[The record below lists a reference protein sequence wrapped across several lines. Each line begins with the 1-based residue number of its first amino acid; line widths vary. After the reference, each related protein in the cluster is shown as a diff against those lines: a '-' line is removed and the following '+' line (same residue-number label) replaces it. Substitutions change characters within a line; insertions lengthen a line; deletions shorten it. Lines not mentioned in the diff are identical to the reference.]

1 MIEEDKI
8 RLDKKN
14 CGVICH
20 MLFWFIMLILICHP
34 LSSKKPADPPP
45 FPLPFP
51 TFPPNIANLTTIN
64 INTCYLLA
72 RSFRIRSFHHE
83 TTGTLLLKDATG
95 CIGPGPPGCKSRTSR
110 PGRTGCTFIRGE
122 GKDVCDN
129 LTFKGKSQ
137 LQMHVYCIRC
147 KRMKYLKINTEEH
160 KTLRER
166 ERQRVCVSMSWCDMV
181 LNYIRPAQASKR
193 KHCPDKLHGIDPP
206 AHVGLWNS
214 QTTTVCRPELC

>member
-1 MIEEDKI
+1 
-8 RLDKKN
+8 
-14 CGVICH
+14 
-20 MLFWFIMLILICHP
+20 MLILICHP

-166 ERQRVCVSMSWCDMV
+166 ERDREF
-181 LNYIRPAQASKR
+181 
-193 KHCPDKLHGIDPP
+193 
-206 AHVGLWNS
+206 
-214 QTTTVCRPELC
+214 VCRCHGATWYLTTSGRHKRANANIVLTSFMALTRQPMLACGIHKPPPCVDLSFARPTVNHG